1 VGELGI
7 IRRYSYWSD
16 RRIREIAADN
26 NISLDKRWLMA
37 IQTPALGALPKIG
50 VNEVQRTLQRHAVA
64 ERVEGAIGK
73 LAVQD
78 FVTPTCAV
86 FAKGCTHITFAR
98 YTRWSDRRTGK
109 QQGDG
114 VILHA
119 RTVSSDGTR
128 VEVCLFGSIENCI
141 DYLPGPDAV
150 APMWRASS
158 TQAIEEFIAHQG
170 KKKAP
175 IYDDDESI
183 GVEILRTINNEG
195 MTGKRAF
202 KNIQSAEW
210 FAEVYHDVELDKN
223 RWNLRPGRD
232 LPETVDRIIIGAP
245 LWVRTASN

>member
-16 RRIREIAADN
+16 SRIKGIAADN
-26 NISLDKRWLMA
+26 NISLDKRWL
-37 IQTPALGALPKIG
+37 ITFKTPSVGALPQIG
-50 VNEVQRTLQRHAVA
+50 VNESQRTLQRHAVA
-64 ERVEGAIGK
+64 ERVEGSIGQ

-78 FVTPTCAV
+78 FVTPASAI
-86 FAKGCTHITFAR
+86 FAKGRTPITFAR
-98 YTRWSDRRTGK
+98 YTRLSDRRAGR

-114 VILHA
+114 VIIHA

-128 VEVCLFGSIENCI
+128 VEICLFGSIENCI
-141 DYLPGPDAV
+141 DYLPGADAM

-158 TQAIEEFIAHQG
+158 AQAIEEFIAHQG

-175 IYDDDESI
+175 IYDDGESI
-183 GVEILRTINNEG
+183 AVEILRTINNEG
-195 MTGKRAF
+195 MTGKRVF
-202 KNIQSAEW
+202 KSIQSTEW

-223 RWNLRPGRD
+223 RWNLRAGRD
-232 LPETVDRIIIGAP
+232 LPETVDRIVIGAP